1 MPVET
6 IVKLHP
12 VSLAHLEALLSQNH
26 LPTQDCVEQMQN
38 FYGMF
43 AGDELIAAGGLEPA
57 EDYAL
62 LRSVV
67 VKTQYRAMGLA
78 QKIVG
83 YLLDLAESE
92 NRLAV
97 YLLTETAG
105 SYFQKLGFKPV
116 PRKEVPEMIRQ
127 TRQFSTLCPDSASCF
142 VMRLPR

>member
-78 QKIVG
+78 QKIVE

-105 SYFQKLGFKPV
+105 SYFQKLGFKPISFGDYHIHSLHLRFLFALV
-116 PRKEVPEMIRQ
+116 I
-127 TRQFSTLCPDSASCF
+127 S
-142 VMRLPR
+142 